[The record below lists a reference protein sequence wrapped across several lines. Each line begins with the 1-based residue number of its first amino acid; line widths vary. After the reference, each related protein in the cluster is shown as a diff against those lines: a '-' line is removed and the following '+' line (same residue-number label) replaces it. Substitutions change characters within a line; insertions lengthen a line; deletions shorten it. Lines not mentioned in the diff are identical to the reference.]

1 MSEAPAEGAV
11 FRPAR
16 WRIAAGIAVLALL
29 AAIGA
34 LLLPSYIANWKL
46 QHYLVDL
53 TDDSSAASQP
63 AEAIREEIVNK
74 AAALGLPV
82 HGDDVKVSGQ
92 GDSLRIEVLYVV
104 HVNLALYMVDLHFR
118 PGAGG

>member
-1 MSEAPAEGAV
+1 MNDAPAEGAV
-11 FRPAR
+11 SGPAR

-29 AAIGA
+29 VGMGV
-34 LLLPSYIANWKL
+34 LLLPPYVANWKL

-63 AEAIREEIVNK
+63 AEVVREEIVNK

-82 HGDDVKVSGQ
+82 HEDDVRVTGQ

-104 HVNLALYMVDLHFR
+104 HVNLALYTVDLHFR

>member
-1 MSEAPAEGAV
+1 MSDAPAEGAV
-11 FRPAR
+11 SGPGR
-16 WRIAAGIAVLALL
+16 WRIVAGIAVLVLL
-29 AAIGA
+29 AGIGV

-74 AAALGLPV
+74 GASLGLPV
-82 HGDDVKVSGQ
+82 HEDDVKVTGQ

-104 HVNLALYMVDLHFR
+104 HVNLALYTVDLHFR